1 MGKPRFR
8 KLLDLPE
15 ITQQVSGGINP
26 TSAPLTQWP
35 LRSHQTL
42 DQEENSPR
50 DKGLAWGRTVNLEA
64 HTHLGLSLLVPPRPP
79 PLPKTPCT
87 KLSQAGGVVHIIH

>member
-1 MGKPRFR
+1 MG
-8 KLLDLPE
+8 LLFCSMWDLP
-15 ITQQVSGGINP
+15 T
-26 TSAPLTQWP
+26 LTQWP